1 LISSSAKSI
10 FNIQRGLKI
19 DFAELIRME
28 KKTRKTETLGIQ
40 SSQEGPLGYAESPY
54 SRPGSLDRD
63 T

>member
-1 LISSSAKSI
+1 
-10 FNIQRGLKI
+10 
-19 DFAELIRME
+19 ME

-63 T
+63 TQNMEQLEYQYI